1 MATVFEAFGPI
12 AMFRRP
18 YTTTSSVSY
27 PIPTPTA
34 LAGLIAA
41 IVGFSN
47 GGAENAGSANYW
59 KLLQGTQLAIRL
71 LAPLKW
77 RTETVNYWNV
87 KNAVKSPHI
96 QVKHQFIHKPHYR
109 IYVHG
114 GVEEELY
121 NHLINETFV
130 YTPYLGVAYA
140 LAEVRYCGRYAWEPV
155 NSDETVNVATV
166 IPFIDELE
174 IDVVNSQEV
183 FRERIPY
190 RLSEE
195 RALLKTLPI
204 LYQTDPQKRLRL
216 VKWGNFNVTRCG
228 EDVVTWFPSW

>member
-1 MATVFEAFGPI
+1 MATVFEVFGPI

-41 IVGFSN
+41 IVGFPN
-47 GGAENAGSANYW
+47 GGDEKAGAAIYW
-59 KLLQGTQLAIRL
+59 QLLKGTQVAVRL
-71 LAPLKW
+71 LTPLKW
-77 RTETVNYWNV
+77 RTETVNFWNV

-96 QVKHQFIHKPHYR
+96 QVKHQFINKPHYR
-109 IYVHG
+109 IYVQG
-114 GVEEELY
+114 GVEEELHK
-121 NHLINETFV
+121 HLIQETFV
-130 YTPYLGVAYA
+130 YTPYLGIAYA
-140 LAEVRYCGRYAWEPV
+140 LAEVRYCGKYVWEPV
-155 NSDETVNVATV
+155 PSKEIVDVATV
-166 IPFIDELE
+166 IPYIDELE
-174 IDVVNSQEV
+174 IDVVNSQDV

-190 RLSEE
+190 CLSEE

-216 VKWGNFNVTRCG
+216 VKWGNLDVTRCG
-228 EDVVTWFPSW
+228 EDLVAWFPSW